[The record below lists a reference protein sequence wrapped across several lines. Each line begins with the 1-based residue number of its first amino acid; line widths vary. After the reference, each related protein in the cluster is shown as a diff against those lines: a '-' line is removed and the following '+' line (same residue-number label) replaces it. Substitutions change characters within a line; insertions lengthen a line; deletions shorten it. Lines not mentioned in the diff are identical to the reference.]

1 MNHLQFKRMRV
12 GRTGGVL
19 LALLL
24 IAGFISAVAPIASVF
39 AGNTCALAC
48 CAGRAPHAAG
58 SCMDGTCH
66 AAVRVRNKTSRF
78 SSEPTTIEKLCGVK
92 SLKVTNLARTIVPRQ
107 AQPGK
112 SQPSW
117 LEASMWIRPCEPDCR
132 AATFSTA
139 NQRRPREKAGLS
151 FADRGRRPSAL
162 RSLATQNIFVY
173 QCDALRWQANPRAPP
188 VLSA

>member
-1 MNHLQFKRMRV
+1 MNHLQYSRRRSR
-12 GRTGGVL
+12 GTGGVL

-24 IAGFISAVAPIASVF
+24 IAGFISTVAPIASVF
-39 AGNTCALAC
+39 AGNTCMLSC

-66 AAVRVRNKTSRF
+66 AAIRLRKKTSRF
-78 SSEPTTIEKLCGVK
+78 SSEPTTIEKLCGAK
-92 SLKVTNLARTIVPRQ
+92 SLKATNLARTIVPRQ

-112 SQPSW
+112 SQPSS
-117 LEASMWIRPCEPDCR
+117 LEASMFVRQCESDCR
-132 AATFSTA
+132 AATCSTA
-139 NQRRPREKAGLS
+139 NQRRPRETASLS